1 MRPKILYLLKTLMRY
16 LVNYYRLSN
25 INNQI
30 FFIDIKGVLQIKNE
44 IQWSLNMKKTKIKNY
59 K

>member
-1 MRPKILYLLKTLMRY
+1 MRY